1 MDNGFSAGWLQRLQE
16 LWARLPAHVADA
28 RAGNDSGKSF
38 TMTCA
43 TRSLFCDAEG
53 LVEAELAP
61 LAGRLLLHT
70 APEPGAELAEVKV
83 LPRMRFL
90 CYKSQGGRMQPH
102 V

>member
-1 MDNGFSAGWLQRLQE
+1 MSAARRLARIEETVERLDRNVQQIVGMLTKQRYQQRE
-16 LWARLPAHVADA
+16 HDAHTAA
-28 RAGNDSGKSF
+28 S
-38 TMTCA
+38 
-43 TRSLFCDAEG
+43 
-53 LVEAELAP
+53 
-61 LAGRLLLHT
+61 RLLLHT